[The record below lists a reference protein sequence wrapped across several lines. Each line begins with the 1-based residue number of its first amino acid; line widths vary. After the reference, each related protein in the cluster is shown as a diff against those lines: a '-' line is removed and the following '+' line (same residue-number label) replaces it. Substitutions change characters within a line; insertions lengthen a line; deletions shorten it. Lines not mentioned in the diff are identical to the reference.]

1 MTAHVPEHDQKT
13 ILTLSAAPASD
24 RQNARSSD
32 ESPEWDLTPEDR
44 VAADRFR
51 DLLELQDRALARGL
65 PSLAAWYADRIADEM
80 TAGAAR

>member
-1 MTAHVPEHDQKT
+1 MTAQIPEENPIT
-13 ILTLSAAPASD
+13 VLLLSAGPASG

-32 ESPEWDLTPEDR
+32 ESPEWDLTPDDR

-51 DLLELQDRALARGL
+51 DLLELHDRALARGL

-80 TAGAAR
+80 SAGTAR